1 MAAAHTGVHLRLL
14 GPVRAWHA
22 GTEVPLGSVHRLA
35 VLSVLALHANHAVS
49 REELISAVWGDDPPA
64 SAVGNVYT
72 YVSALRRALEPD
84 RGRWSAGRLL
94 ASGGGSYCLHLP
106 EADIDVFR
114 FDTLRAEGRD
124 RRLAG
129 DPLGELAATET
140 ALALWHGEALAGV
153 PGPYAAAQRLR
164 LTELRLA
171 TVERHAALLLE
182 VGRLDDAIAGLR
194 RLVEEHP
201 LRENLHGLL
210 MTALHRGGRRAEAL
224 KVHRDLRELLIEQA
238 GTEPGAALRSMR
250 DEILGEPGAEPAPA
264 TTGGS
269 AAEPPSDFVGRRPE
283 FARLRAAVADLDAG
297 EGGSLWL
304 EGEPGIGKSGLL
316 TEGLRGAA
324 GCGWGVGDELAQRMP
339 MSVLLEGLA
348 GAAPDDM
355 RDAVQRLRAAAG
367 EDGDVIDQ
375 AVALVREA
383 CARGPLVLVAD
394 DLQWADEATLLA
406 WRSLHQL
413 TRHLPLLLIAA
424 SRPAP
429 RHRALGLLRRSLVE
443 QGAELLELGPLS
455 ERDAHEL
462 VRRLAPA
469 LPAASAARLVAD
481 AAGNPYYLRHLI
493 TASEDGGTGLTPSVI
508 AAVGAHLD
516 RFGEQTRQIL
526 RAIAFLGDGCTVSD
540 LAAVTGRA
548 APELLHATE
557 ETFAAGT
564 LVAASDR
571 LLAFRHPVVRRVLH
585 DGTPTALRVMLH
597 RAFAERIA
605 ETGGDPDRVVAQLLA
620 GPVPIDAWAGR
631 WLADHA
637 GALSIRAPEATIA
650 ILRPATAQPS
660 LDPAIR
666 QTLTACLDRLL
677 AAPPKPGTDGEEIVV
692 IR

>member
-1 MAAAHTGVHLRLL
+1 
-14 GPVRAWHA
+14 
-22 GTEVPLGSVHRLA
+22 
-35 VLSVLALHANHAVS
+35 
-49 REELISAVWGDDPPA
+49 
-64 SAVGNVYT
+64 
-72 YVSALRRALEPD
+72 
-84 RGRWSAGRLL
+84 
-94 ASGGGSYCLHLP
+94 
-106 EADIDVFR
+106 
-114 FDTLRAEGRD
+114 
-124 RRLAG
+124 
-129 DPLGELAATET
+129 
-140 ALALWHGEALAGV
+140 
-153 PGPYAAAQRLR
+153 
-164 LTELRLA
+164 
-171 TVERHAALLLE
+171 
-182 VGRLDDAIAGLR
+182 
-194 RLVEEHP
+194 
-201 LRENLHGLL
+201 

-238 GTEPGAALRSMR
+238 GTEPGEALRSMR
-250 DEILGEPGAEPAPA
+250 DEILGEPGTEPSPA
-264 TTGGS
+264 TTGAT
-269 AAEPPSDFVGRRPE
+269 AAEPPADFVGRRPE
-283 FARLRAAVADLDAG
+283 FARLRAAVAGLDAG
-297 EGGSLWL
+297 DGGSLWL

-316 TEGLRGAA
+316 TEGLRGTP

-339 MSVLLEGLA
+339 MSVLLECLT

-355 RDAVQRLRAAAG
+355 RDAVHRLRVAAG
-367 EDGDVIDQ
+367 EDGDVTDQ

-383 CARGPLVLVAD
+383 CARGPRVLVAD

-424 SRPAP
+424 CRPAP

-443 QGAELLELGPLS
+443 QGAELIALGPLP
-455 ERDAHEL
+455 EGGAHDL

-469 LPAASAARLVAD
+469 LPAEAAARLVAD

-493 TASEDGGTGLTPSVI
+493 TASEDGGTELTPSLI
-508 AAVGAHLD
+508 AAVEAHLD

-540 LAAVTGRA
+540 LAAVTGRP

-564 LVAASDR
+564 LIAASDR

-631 WLADHA
+631 WLAAHA
-637 GALSIRAPEATIA
+637 DALSTRAPEATIA
-650 ILRPATAQPS
+650 ILRPATVQPS

-677 AAPPKPGTDGEEIVV
+677 AVSPTLGTDGEEIVV